1 MVVKRGLNDGSVL
14 DMAGHFRGTG
24 HVLRL
29 IEYMDVGTTN
39 GWQMDDVVPA
49 AELIEAIDAEW
60 PIEPVDARL
69 SGRGRAAATATATA
83 PARSA

>member
-49 AELIEAIDAEW
+49 SELIEAIDAR
-60 PIEPVDARL
+60 VA
-69 SGRGRAAATATATA
+69 GRARRRPPIRARSRAATATATG